1 MMYDERRETDS
12 DPRIVED
19 IIAEH
24 FPFDCNLIPIDA
36 HTWAIHGSIPVAG
49 DVILAEFSN
58 REDAEAA
65 LKLLSAA
72 EKTSRVPDS
81 PPEAEEVDEELSM
94 ELHRLSTNAGL
105 RGRPSGDAQ
114 CDNCLYYLENSAA
127 FSYCWHPKVRIL
139 VGAEWSC
146 QWWERG
152 TESQGDTR

>member
-12 DPRIVED
+12 DPRTIED

-72 EKTSRVPDS
+72 EKTGRVPDS
-81 PPEAEEVDEELSM
+81 QHGLDLPPYG
-94 ELHRLSTNAGL
+94 T
-105 RGRPSGDAQ
+105 
-114 CDNCLYYLENSAA
+114 AA
-127 FSYCWHPKVRIL
+127 HSDSLWPC
-139 VGAEWSC
+139 
-146 QWWERG
+146 
-152 TESQGDTR
+152 TT